1 MKETRDGVAVLGF
14 VAASGTGKTTLM
26 RKVIAELSAG
36 GLRVGCIKHTH
47 HPFDI
52 DQPGKDSHALRS
64 AGASQ
69 MLLGSPRRWALIVEE
84 PSADG
89 DDLEALLGR
98 LELPRLDLVLVEG
111 FKLGPY
117 PKIEV
122 QRAELAA
129 APLYPTLPSVIA
141 LVTNQRPPPLVP
153 MAVFDLDAA
162 HTLAEFIRSHVARA
176 RLARRVDAGIESR
189 DDLA

>member
-26 RKVIAELSAG
+26 RKLIAELSAG

-64 AGASQ
+64 AGARQ
-69 MLLGSPRRWALIVEE
+69 MLLGSPRRWALMVEE
-84 PSADG
+84 PAADG
-89 DDLEALLGR
+89 DELESLLGR
-98 LELPRLDLVLVEG
+98 LDLAKLDLVLVEG

-117 PKIEV
+117 PKVEV

-129 APLYPTLPSVIA
+129 QPLYPTLPAVIA
-141 LVTNQRPPPLVP
+141 LATNQRPLPLLP
-153 MAVFDLDAA
+153 MTVFDLDAPQA
-162 HTLAEFIRSHVARA
+162 LAEFIRDHVT
-176 RLARRVDAGIESR
+176 RVRGLHDGSTPA
-189 DDLA
+189 

>member
-1 MKETRDGVAVLGF
+1 MKEAHDGVAVLGF

-26 RKVIAELSAG
+26 RKLIAELSAG

-47 HPFDI
+47 HPFEI

-84 PSADG
+84 PSAAG
-89 DDLEALLGR
+89 DDLEGLLA
-98 LELPRLDLVLVEG
+98 RLDLRRLDVVLVEG

-122 QRAELAA
+122 RRAELGV
-129 APLYPTLPSVIA
+129 APLYPELPAVIA
-141 LVTNQRPPPLVP
+141 LATNQRPPPALP
-153 MAVFDLDAA
+153 LAVFDLDAPQA
-162 HTLAEFIRSHVARA
+162 LADFIRDHVARVRSLHVRSTPA
-176 RLARRVDAGIESR
+176 
-189 DDLA
+189 